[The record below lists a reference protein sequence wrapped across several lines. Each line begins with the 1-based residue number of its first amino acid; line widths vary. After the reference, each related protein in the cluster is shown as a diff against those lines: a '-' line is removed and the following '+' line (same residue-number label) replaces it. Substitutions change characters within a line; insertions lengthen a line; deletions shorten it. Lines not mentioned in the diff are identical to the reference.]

1 MLHKCANA
9 VCPRLFRSLGRGKL
23 FLFEPNHPATAA
35 LRRERINRG
44 GRATQRRERYWLCD
58 DCSLQLTL
66 AFQPGKGMVAVPLIS
81 QTGRNPS
88 MRLPAMS
95 SALKT
100 GGAEFKGAV

>member
-1 MLHKCANA
+1 
-9 VCPRLFRSLGRGKL
+9 LFRSLGRGKL